1 MIRTRRWLLWVLTPL
16 ALQALVACSGPATMT
31 PQQKEAFELRR
42 YCERTNDVE
51 RCHGFMGFL

>member
-1 MIRTRRWLLWVLTPL
+1 MIQVRRWLLWAPALLV
-16 ALQALVACSGPATMT
+16 LQALVACSSPATMT

-51 RCHGFMGFL
+51 RCHGFMGFV

>member
-1 MIRTRRWLLWVLTPL
+1 MIRIRRWSLWVLTL
-16 ALQALVACSGPATMT
+16 LVLQALVACSGLATMT

>member
-1 MIRTRRWLLWVLTPL
+1 MIQVRRWLLWAPALLV
-16 ALQALVACSGPATMT
+16 LQALAACSSPATMT

-51 RCHGFMGFL
+51 RCHGFMGFV